1 MTRRAISLMR
11 SMMRVSRGWCG
22 EGGDAEAAFIVT
34 ETRRVFRERRGLAAG
49 SAEAE
54 AALEE
59 GENRLELALHY
70 RIAYDRMAHLP
81 LSGGGDVK
89 HVLPPADF
97 AATEKDDWAAHV
109 GAHGV
114 SHASAHL
121 ASVSHSPVNPGLN
134 AARAKA
140 RAKRAAMARAAAAAS
155 PPSRDEEDEDDG
167 T

>member
-22 EGGDAEAAFIVT
+22 EGGDAEAAFIVA
-34 ETRRVFRERRGLAAG
+34 ETRRAFRERRDLDPG

-59 GENRLELALHY
+59 GENRLELARHY
-70 RIAYDRMAHLP
+70 RIAYPRMAHIP
-81 LSGGGDVK
+81 LYGGGDVK

-97 AATEKDDWAAHV
+97 AVTEKKHWAAHV

-114 SHASAHL
+114 SHASARI
-121 ASVSHSPVNPGLN
+121 ASASFAPVNPGLN
-134 AARAKA
+134 EARRRA
-140 RAKRAAMARAAAAAS
+140 RAKRAAVAAAAQSAE
-155 PPSRDEEDEDDG
+155 PPSSGE
-167 T
+167 TS